1 MRLRFVFPLPAAIL
15 LFFTALFCCR
25 SQAAIEIPFELRDGV
40 IWMKVAVPGKG
51 ATLDFVLDSG
61 ASDSVLDLQVARQL
75 GVRFGAPQSVL
86 GVHTQSVAYRVSDFN
101 ATAGGVHLPHSPL
114 AMDLGPVSAACSRK
128 IDGLLGADFF
138 RGRIVEI
145 NFSQYKVR
153 LLERGELNTGRCEI
167 LPMALRNDAMCV
179 RVSVAGGPSA
189 WMRVDTGCNTALQ
202 WVANTSARRPG
213 AASVRSIATDIQLGS
228 QRVAAVKTGVHTKSM
243 FPGEAGLLGIGV
255 LSKFSAVTFDMSGR
269 RLLLAAR

>member
-15 LFFTALFCCR
+15 LSFAALLCGR
-25 SQAAIEIPFELRDGV
+25 SQAAIEIPFEVRDGV

-51 ATLDFVLDSG
+51 AALDFVLDSG

-75 GVRFGAPQSVL
+75 GVRLGAPQSVL
-86 GVHTQSVAYRVSDFN
+86 GVHTQSVAYRASDFN

-114 AMDLGPVSAACSRK
+114 SLDLGPVSTACSRK

-145 NFSQYKVR
+145 NFSQRKVR
-153 LLERGELNTGRCEI
+153 LLERGELNTARCEI

-179 RVSVAGGPSA
+179 RVSVAGEPSA

-202 WVANTSARRPG
+202 WVANTSARRPS
-213 AASVRSIATDIQLGS
+213 AASVRSIAADIQLGS
-228 QRVAAVKTGVHTKSM
+228 RRVAAVKTGVHTKSM
-243 FPGEAGLLGIGV
+243 FPGEAGLLGNGV